1 MKKIDSL
8 RKIGRLGNFLRL
20 AVAPWLVL
28 GPATPAMAWGD
39 HKQKVLVPVVPVY
52 TAPASSAAMAPV
64 VSYSYGTGAGAPVA
78 MAPGS
83 GVISGVYYAPT
94 AGTQFGMASATYAY
108 PNTVSAPQLINP
120 GASFAPTASTS
131 FGNVPVK
138 IGDSRVTDEGRKDV
152 LADLKDYYQESKT
165 SEKSRTTLRKA
176 LKDQAKEKYV
186 EVIGG
191 EVASVDDLKDSEKK
205 EIDQIVNIVMRE
217 DSPSNASSP
226 PGYPNPYPYP
236 YAYGNGFAP
245 QPMYYYYVYPV
256 VPAGHQHHHFHHNH

>member
-205 EIDQIVNIVMRE
+205 EIDQIVQHRHAGRLAIECLIPTWVSQPLPLPVCVRQWICAST
-217 DSPSNASSP
+217 DVLLLCLSGRSGRASASSLSS
-226 PGYPNPYPYP
+226 
-236 YAYGNGFAP
+236 
-245 QPMYYYYVYPV
+245 
-256 VPAGHQHHHFHHNH
+256 